1 MQDHSSDVSGSGKI
15 MFHADGFSAV
25 HRGKQKTTE
34 TNKQT
39 SQPKNVFPFNSLRY
53 DSIFN

>member
-1 MQDHSSDVSGSGKI
+1 MQDHSSDVSGPGKI
-15 MFHADGFSAV
+15 MFRADGFQGV

-39 SQPKNVFPFNSLRY
+39 SQPKNVFPFNSPRY
-53 DSIFN
+53 HSVFN

>member
-1 MQDHSSDVSGSGKI
+1 MQDHNSDVSGSGKI

-25 HRGKQKTTE
+25 HRGKQKTKE